1 MRFSIFIALTMSLA
15 ACASANKSAPPPA
28 QSASPAAAQTPAA
41 KPAEKMAATTGEITA
56 KATCTS
62 GKDSRTLAV
71 LTKDK
76 GCELEYTK
84 NGKASVVASAV
95 NGSKHC
101 EDKLTS
107 IKDKLVNAGFN
118 CQ

>member
-15 ACASANKSAPPPA
+15 ACASRNKATPPPA
-28 QSASPAAAQTPAA
+28 QPASSPAAQTAPATQTTDKA
-41 KPAEKMAATTGEITA
+41 AAAEKETA
-56 KATCTS
+56 KVTCTS
-62 GKDSRTLAV
+62 GKDSRTLRV
-71 LTKDK
+71 LAKVK

-84 NGKASVVASAV
+84 NGKASVVASSTLS
-95 NGSKHC
+95 SKHC
-101 EDKLTS
+101 DDKLAS

>member
-15 ACASANKSAPPPA
+15 ACASSNKAAPPPTQPA
-28 QSASPAAAQTPAA
+28 SSPAAQTAPAA
-41 KPAEKMAATTGEITA
+41 QASDKAATAEKETA
-56 KATCTS
+56 KVTCTS
-62 GKDSRTLAV
+62 GKDSRTLRV
-71 LTKDK
+71 LTKVK

-84 NGKASVVASAV
+84 NGKASVVASSTV
-95 NGSKHC
+95 SSKHC
-101 EDKLTS
+101 DDKLAS